1 MNRRRLLLRLVLAQE
16 SALLGGQAVLEGVMM
31 RSPKAFAVAVR
42 RPDGTVAML
51 SETIPSWTVRFP
63 WLKVP
68 VLRGAAVLIQSLA
81 LGIRALNFSTENAF
95 PEEATAEPVDTTDD
109 PVAAESAS
117 AARTAAKKTGGIDWQ
132 IWGSLALAMV
142 MGIGLFFLLP
152 LALTQGLHLL
162 WPALGNGVRF
172 NLVEGLIRVAIFL
185 GYMLLIGLMPDIKR
199 LFRYHGA
206 EHKVVHAY
214 EAKRGMD
221 VATVQS
227 FTTFHPRC
235 GTSFL
240 LIVMLVSVGVFSLIP
255 GAWPLWAKAASRLVL
270 VPFIAGLSYEV
281 IRFTAKHM
289 KSGWALAVAAPGMWL
304 QRITTAPPDDAMIEV
319 ALAAFDRACEIEGN
333 PNTVVL

>member
-1 MNRRRLLLRLVLAQE
+1 MKRRRLLLRLVLAQE

-68 VLRGAAVLIQSLA
+68 ILRGAAVLIQSLA

-95 PEEATAEPVDTTDD
+95 PDEASPQTD
-109 PVAAESAS
+109 S
-117 AARTAAKKTGGIDWQ
+117 AAPKKKDGIEWSV
-132 IWGSLALAMV
+132 WGSLALAMV
-142 MGIGLFFLLP
+142 MGVGLFFLLP
-152 LALTQGLHLL
+152 LVLTQGLHWI
-162 WPALGNGVRF
+162 WPALGNGVGF
-172 NLVEGLIRVAIFL
+172 NLAEGLIRIVIFL
-185 GYMLLIGLMPDIKR
+185 AYMLLIGLMPDIKR

-221 VATVQS
+221 IPTVQT

-255 GAWPLWAKAASRLVL
+255 GAWPLWAKAVSRLVL

-281 IRFTAKHM
+281 IRLTAKRM
-289 KSGWALAVAAPGMWL
+289 NSGWALAIATPGLWL
-304 QRITTAPPDDAMIEV
+304 QRITTAPPDDAMVEV

-333 PNTVVL
+333 PSAVVL